1 VKTVN
6 QLSNTSEPKD
16 VVDSIAYV
24 LDFLSGDLNKLL
36 SEDDLAQRIGTHYTH
51 LLLSKEYLAIEGD
64 RFKITEKFL
73 QHCG

>member
-1 VKTVN
+1 MF
-6 QLSNTSEPKD
+6 L
-16 VVDSIAYV
+16 I
-24 LDFLSGDLNKLL
+24 FLSGDLNKLL